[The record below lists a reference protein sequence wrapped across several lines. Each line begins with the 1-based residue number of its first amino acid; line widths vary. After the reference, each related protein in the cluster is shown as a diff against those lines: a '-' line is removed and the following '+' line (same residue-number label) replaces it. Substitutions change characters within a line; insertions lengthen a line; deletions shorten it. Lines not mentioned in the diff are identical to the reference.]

1 MSEIAK
7 FIAEV
12 AGNIEGLK
20 ADQDVQALSRIWL
33 REITRHKYAYNFTWL
48 GRPLIQLPQDMVA
61 VQFSA

>member
-20 ADQDVQALSRIWL
+20 ADQDVQALSR
-33 REITRHKYAYNFTWL
+33 
-48 GRPLIQLPQDMVA
+48 
-61 VQFSA
+61 